1 MLEFV
6 KKDKLDTVCEK
17 IKSIYIKKTGKA
29 LTSGQMPKSKF
40 LDDFVDRYKDNER
53 VYNNSFYKDKPELM
67 YIDAMFFW
75 LSHNNFAGSITS
87 GDDTLEVVDIKEY
100 E

>member
-17 IKSIYIKKTGKA
+17 IKSIYIKKTGREK
-29 LTSGQMPKSKF
+29 GKF
-40 LDDFVDRYKDNER
+40 LDNFVDRYKDDEK
-53 VYNNSFYKDKPELM
+53 VYNNSFYKKNPELM
-67 YIDAMFFW
+67 YIDAMFIW
-75 LSHNNFAGSITS
+75 LAHNNFAGSITS

>member
-6 KKDKLDTVCEK
+6 KKDKLPMVAEK
-17 IKSIYIKKTGKA
+17 IKSIYIKKTGKEK
-29 LTSGQMPKSKF
+29 TKF
-40 LDDFVDRYKDNER
+40 LEDFVDRYKDNEK

-87 GDDTLEVVDIKEY
+87 GDDTLEVIDIKEY
-100 E
+100 

>member
-6 KKDKLDTVCEK
+6 KKDKLPMVADK
-17 IKSIYIKKTGKA
+17 IENIYTKITGGDKSG
-29 LTSGQMPKSKF
+29 F
-40 LDDFVDRYKDNER
+40 VNDFVNKYKDKPQ
-53 VYNNSFYKDKPELM
+53 VYGNSFYKKNPELM
-67 YIDAMFFW
+67 YIDAMFIW
-75 LSHNNFAGSITS
+75 LAHNNFVGSITS

>member
-6 KKDKLDTVCEK
+6 KKDKLDTVAEK
-17 IKSIYIKKTGKA
+17 IKSIYLKKTGKER
-29 LTSGQMPKSKF
+29 TKF
-40 LDDFVDRYKDNER
+40 LDDFVDRYKDNEK

-67 YIDAMFFW
+67 YIDAMFIW